1 MSILKMVNEKGTE
14 KKRMYAKDDYLTA
27 ASKTDN
33 GKLVGS
39 SNCMSRYV
47 VEEMLAV
54 KRVFHKS
61 GGRSWVEGVVSL
73 TPDLKSRTNDEYME
87 IAREIVSLFPE
98 FQCRYVVHLDSRF
111 RHIHFMLNT
120 VSVWD
125 GHKYTQSPS
134 GLQRI
139 KQQVNDILLQ
149 HHFDIIK
156 MGAEE
161 MLDLTDH
168 SEDESFEYLEVD
180 EPLYVPNAVTI
191 GNEIDIRSQSVK
203 TETKE
208 YITMNVPVY
217 YNDKSAWAATS
228 RASSPREVKGSE
240 KPVLPQPQEKSSA
253 FSANAPMPLTEPVQQ
268 SRPTI
273 SANIAPHY
281 IVNVNSD
288 KLDEDTFSYAERFGQ
303 TTAEQL
309 NNGANMLMALFGA
322 ADAKGYDV
330 NIAVNA
336 APTVEINLNGDIRV
350 DDSKIVIDSDFTVEE

>member
-1 MSILKMVNEKGTE
+1 MSILKMVNENGTE

-168 SEDESFEYLEVD
+168 SEDETFDYLEMD
-180 EPLYVPNAVTI
+180 EPLIDLKAVTVR
-191 GNEIDIRSQSVK
+191 NEIDIRTQGVK
-203 TETKE
+203 TKE
-208 YITMNVPVY
+208 YVTMNIPFI
-217 YNDKSAWAATS
+217 NNGQSAWSSVST
-228 RASSPREVKGSE
+228 ASSVKDANAG
-240 KPVLPQPQEKSSA
+240 KQPMLPQPLEKGSA
-253 FSANAPMPLTEPVQQ
+253 FSANSPMPLTEPVQQ

-350 DDSKIVIDSDFTVEE
+350 DDSKIVIDSDYTVEE